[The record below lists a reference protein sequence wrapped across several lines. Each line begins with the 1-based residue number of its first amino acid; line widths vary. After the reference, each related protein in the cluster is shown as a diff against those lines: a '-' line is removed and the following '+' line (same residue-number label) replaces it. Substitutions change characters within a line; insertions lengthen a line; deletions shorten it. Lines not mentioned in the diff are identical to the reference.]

1 MARTAAFSIPLGILF
16 AWSWSRLEEPRTGI
30 GPLLLMVALGVAPV
44 FLPTRRLRLAGV
56 GLALL
61 LAAAFAL
68 DARPY
73 SLGTLLSR
81 AGRGFLD
88 FYDVTVP
95 FDGSAHRMMHGVVL
109 LAVFLFTLL
118 AALAVRA
125 RLPLVASLVMVAGAG
140 WPATIYPDSRRP
152 RSRSRPA
159 DLRAR
164 AGRPAEAHGRRAAPQ
179 VLVGAALVVV
189 ALVASSSG
197 AVAKAQFL
205 DWQNWDLS
213 KKQGPTVSVSYVWKA
228 NYSGIS
234 FPKKRTRVF
243 TVRGAVSLGVLA
255 RDDAGLVRQGPLAR
269 RAALGRADPA
279 PDRRTRIWMRCT
291 TRRCSP
297 TPRPTG
303 ATGARRR
310 STWRRSATPTW

>member
-1 MARTAAFSIPLGILF
+1 M
-16 AWSWSRLEEPRTGI
+16 
-30 GPLLLMVALGVAPV
+30 
-44 FLPTRRLRLAGV
+44 
-56 GLALL
+56 
-61 LAAAFAL
+61 
-68 DARPY
+68 
-73 SLGTLLSR
+73 
-81 AGRGFLD
+81 
-88 FYDVTVP
+88 
-95 FDGSAHRMMHGVVL
+95 
-109 LAVFLFTLL
+109 
-118 AALAVRA
+118 
-125 RLPLVASLVMVAGAG
+125 
-140 WPATIYPDSRRP
+140 
-152 RSRSRPA
+152 
-159 DLRAR
+159 
-164 AGRPAEAHGRRAAPQ
+164 
-179 VLVGAALVVV
+179 GAALVVV

-243 TVRGAVSLGVLA
+243 TVRGAASSVYWRATTLDSFVKDHWREEQLSV
-255 RDDAGLVRQGPLAR
+255 DPIPLST
-269 RAALGRADPA
+269 G
-279 PDRRTRIWMRCT
+279 TRIWMLCT